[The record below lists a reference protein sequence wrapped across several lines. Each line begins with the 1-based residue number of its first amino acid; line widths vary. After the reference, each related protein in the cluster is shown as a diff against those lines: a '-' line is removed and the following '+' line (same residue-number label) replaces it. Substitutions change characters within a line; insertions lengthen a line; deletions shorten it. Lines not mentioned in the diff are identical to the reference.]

1 MSRRCHGED
10 SSNKTAWRA
19 EAGSESVAKGK
30 LLLKGSSGHLQ
41 HPEGGPGQSDA
52 RAGVT

>member
-1 MSRRCHGED
+1 MSIHCHGED
-10 SSNKTAWRA
+10 TSNKTAWRA

-30 LLLKGSSGHLQ
+30 LFLKGSSGHLQ
-41 HPEGGPGQSDA
+41 HPEGSQLGA